1 MTFRIN
7 FSVPGQPVPKQRA
20 RVTSQGTY
28 YAPRPRGSTRLSY
41 LEYRELVQAE
51 AMKALAN
58 LQGDDLRYWNEEWG
72 GRPRVWHEG
81 DMGISIKARLGA
93 GDADN
98 VLGSILDALQGILW
112 ENDKQVLQAS
122 VLLERV
128 PAKAP
133 RGVEVECFVLEE

>member
-41 LEYRELVQAE
+41 LEYRELVQVQARE
-51 AMKALAN
+51 AMVN
-58 LQGDDLRYWNEEWG
+58 GSWRITPDFQGLW
-72 GRPRVWHEG
+72 
-81 DMGISIKARLGA
+81 GISIKARLGA